1 MSLHRPRHPFI
12 IAVTTAAAAGV
23 LAVAGYGVTHAPV
36 RATQPRPNR
45 TNREISRQYAQVCYD
60 QTTQQRVDDD
70 YCKNIDDGGSG
81 SSGGGGGGGHSS
93 GAHGWYWV
101 SNSSASRSVPGVG
114 QKVVGGQ
121 TTRPTNGHIYRGV
134 SNYGG
139 SFAQSFRTAKSSNSV
154 GKASGESKYGGKS
167 GKSSSH
173 GGFGSG
179 ARTGGGSK
187 GG

>member
-45 TNREISRQYAQVCYD
+45 TNREVSRQYAQVCYD
-60 QTTQQRVDDD
+60 EATNERVDDS
-70 YCKNIDDGGSG
+70 YCKNIDDGES
-81 SSGGGGGGGHSS
+81 GGGGHSS
-93 GAHGWYWV
+93 GGHGWYWV
-101 SNSSASRSVPGVG
+101 SNSSSSANRVPGVG
-114 QKVVGGQ
+114 QKVAGGQ
-121 TTRPTNGHIYRGV
+121 TTRPTNGHIYKGISRQ
-134 SNYGG
+134 GG
-139 SFAQSFRTAKSSNSV
+139 TFAQSFRDAKSSSNA
-154 GKASGESKYGGKS
+154 GKASGDSKYGGKS
-167 GKSSSH
+167 SKSSSR